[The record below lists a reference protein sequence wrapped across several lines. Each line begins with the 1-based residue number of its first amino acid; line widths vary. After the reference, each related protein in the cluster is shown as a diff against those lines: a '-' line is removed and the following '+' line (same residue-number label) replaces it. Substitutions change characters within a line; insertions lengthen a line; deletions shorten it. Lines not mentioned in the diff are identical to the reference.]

1 MENPIDYN
9 QLAEGYA
16 RFRRVHPHVFGEL
29 NSAIQELQAARIL
42 EIGCGTGNYLHA
54 LQEATGYQ
62 AWGLDPSAEMVK
74 RAAGHGGAALYLIA
88 RAERLPLRSEYF
100 DLLFSVDVIHHISDR
115 AAYYQEAFRVLKPG
129 GRVCTVTDSEAII
142 RRREPLAIYFPE
154 TIEVE
159 MRRYPPIPW
168 LSDTM
173 RSAGFIELNE
183 KVVETVSQ
191 ITDIQAFREK
201 AFSSLH
207 LIPAQAYHRGIQKME
222 EALRRGPIPTVS
234 RYILIWGRKP
244 AGSG

>member
-16 RFRRVHPHVFGEL
+16 RFRRVHPQVFGEL
-29 NSAIQELQAARIL
+29 ASAVHELQAARIL
-42 EIGCGTGNYLHA
+42 EIGCGTGNYTHA
-54 LQEATGYQ
+54 LQDAAGCR
-62 AWGLDPSAEMVK
+62 AWGLDPSAEMLK
-74 RAAGHGGAALYLIA
+74 RAASHGGAAHFLMA
-88 RAERLPLRSEYF
+88 RAEELPLQNEYY

-115 AAYYQEAFRVLKPG
+115 PAYYKEAFRVLKPG

-142 RRREPLAIYFPE
+142 RGREPLALYFPE

-159 MRRYPPIPW
+159 MRRYPPIPL

-173 RSAGFIELNE
+173 RSSGFVELNE

-191 ITDIQAFREK
+191 LTDIQAFREK

-207 LIPAQAYHRGIQKME
+207 LIPTQAYNRGIRKME

-244 AGSG
+244 VDSG